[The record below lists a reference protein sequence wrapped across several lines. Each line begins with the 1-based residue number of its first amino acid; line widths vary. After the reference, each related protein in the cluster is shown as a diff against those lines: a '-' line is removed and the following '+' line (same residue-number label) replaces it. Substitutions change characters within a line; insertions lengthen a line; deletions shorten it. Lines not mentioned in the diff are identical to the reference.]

1 MDAIINRIKR
11 HEGCRLRPYRDSLG
25 FWTVGW
31 GHKME
36 SIGPS
41 ILADGITQE
50 DADRLLIDDI
60 LKSYHGVSRLPAMV
74 LNNCNDVRKG
84 ILIEMCF
91 QLGYGGVL
99 KFKRMLRAIQNND
112 FERAANEMVFS
123 LWHSQTPTR
132 CQELSEVMR
141 HGRN

>member
-1 MDAIINRIKR
+1 MDATINRIKR

-36 SIGPS
+36 SVS
-41 ILADGITQE
+41 TCILSEGITQD
-50 DADRLLIDDI
+50 DADHLLMVDI
-60 LKSYHGVSRLPAMV
+60 GIAERGVARLPVMV

-84 ILIEMCF
+84 VLLEMIF
-91 QLGYGGVL
+91 QLGYAGVM

-123 LWHSQTPTR
+123 LWHAQTPTR
-132 CQELSEVMR
+132 CQELSEIMR
-141 HGRN
+141 RG